1 LPKLR
6 KRKMTTIMTE
16 VEEAAE
22 EAEEEEV
29 EEEVVE
35 EEEDP
40 TILSLRIQKEWT
52 SATTLANRIN

>member
-1 LPKLR
+1 
-6 KRKMTTIMTE
+6 MTTIMTE

-29 EEEVVE
+29 EEEEVE
-35 EEEDP
+35 VENP
-40 TILSLRIQKEWT
+40 TILSLRILKEWT